1 MLRMLLLLS
10 AVLFITLLV
19 GGRDAGQLR
28 PGLMAKRE
36 SAPDVQKPLPAEPEA
51 VAYIPEP
58 VRANSL
64 PVVLPMAS
72 PAPSAPAADLA
83 ADLAAPAPTAAT
95 DTADLR
101 YVTGRAVNV
110 RGGPSTGHPVIG
122 SLLQGEAVRIIHDSG
137 NGWAHI
143 LIEGDGIDGY
153 ISTRFLSA
161 ETP

>member
-28 PGLMAKRE
+28 PGLMARQE
-36 SAPDVQKPLPAEPEA
+36 SAPDVQMPLPAQPEA
-51 VAYIPEP
+51 AAYIPEP

-83 ADLAAPAPTAAT
+83 APAPRPTQISDMSRGGRSMSGAAPRP
-95 DTADLR
+95 
-101 YVTGRAVNV
+101 
-110 RGGPSTGHPVIG
+110 
-122 SLLQGEAVRIIHDSG
+122 
-137 NGWAHI
+137 
-143 LIEGDGIDGY
+143 GI
-153 ISTRFLSA
+153 R
-161 ETP
+161 

>member
-10 AVLFITLLV
+10 AVLFMTLLV

-36 SAPDVQKPLPAEPEA
+36 SAPDVQMPLPAQPEA
-51 VAYIPEP
+51 AAYIPEP

-72 PAPSAPAADLA
+72 PAPSAAA
-83 ADLAAPAPTAAT
+83 ADLAAPALTADTDT

-122 SLLQGEAVRIIHDSG
+122 SLVQGEAVRIIHDSG

-153 ISTRFLSA
+153 ISTRFLSP

>member
-28 PGLMAKRE
+28 PGLMARQE
-36 SAPDVQKPLPAEPEA
+36 SAPDVQMPLPAQPEA
-51 VAYIPEP
+51 AAYIPEP

-83 ADLAAPAPTAAT
+83 APAPSA
-95 DTADLR
+95 DTDLR

-122 SLLQGEAVRIIHDSG
+122 SLVQGEAVRIIHDSG

-153 ISTRFLSA
+153 ISTRFLSP

>member
-58 VRANSL
+58 VRTNSL

-72 PAPSAPAADLA
+72 PAPSAPP
-83 ADLAAPAPTAAT
+83 ADLAAPAPTAST
-95 DTADLR
+95 DLR

-122 SLLQGEAVRIIHDSG
+122 SLVQGEAVRIIHDSG